1 MLPESDAM
9 NTPEIEQR
17 GAPAPHTSRW
27 YVKMPPRTVV
37 LSLEQLDVAFRQGL
51 IDSRTLVAN
60 DAVPTWTSLGT
71 LANPPEAAA
80 KPRREP
86 ITETRRRAFAPATE
100 SAIGPERGPAQASP
114 SQLPVPACG
123 FAPSA
128 ELKPQS
134 PRLAAVF
141 QDWRAAA
148 LAVLLALAT
157 LPVGYG
163 MLRSSSALEDG
174 SPQQLLS
181 VQPRLAAAPLHE
193 PQPSALIR
201 ENRTSALAVEQLPI
215 VRASALPLAP
225 ARQQRQQRQHTRPR
239 RSQLA
244 RSDRPVT
251 ETWNEALA
259 RSTR

>member
-9 NTPEIEQR
+9 NTPEIEQG

-71 LANPPEAAA
+71 LANPPEAGA

-100 SAIGPERGPAQASP
+100 SPVRPEHGPVQAST
-114 SQLPVPACG
+114 SQLPVPACDV
-123 FAPSA
+123 APPA
-128 ELKPQS
+128 PLELQS

-141 QDWRAAA
+141 QDWRAGA
-148 LAVLLALAT
+148 LALLLALAT
-157 LPVGYG
+157 LPLGYAL
-163 MLRSSSALEDG
+163 LRPGSALEDG
-174 SPQQLLS
+174 SPQQLLQ

-201 ENRTSALAVEQLPI
+201 ESRTSAVAVEQLPI
-215 VRASALPLAP
+215 VRASTLPLAP
-225 ARQQRQQRQHTRPR
+225 ARQQRQHTRPR
-239 RSQLA
+239 RSQVA

-251 ETWNEALA
+251 EIWNEALA
-259 RSTR
+259 RTTR